1 MKKPHNSRSEEA
13 FFSPKLPGQVDD
25 KRTLGKSK
33 DRKGL
38 HGSRKLL
45 PKLKG
50 AGDACAESTSSLP
63 GSSRSCGTGSR
74 GFEEARPRP
83 SPKAKS
89 REGKEGK
96 EGRQSSRDASAPATR
111 SRAPKEPQVN
121 QVAEKPPRRR
131 LPPKPEAKPE
141 KAEAKAEAKA
151 DAKPRP
157 EKPDSSDEA
166 RDQKRNQASE
176 PKKARKPAQPA
187 SAASFSSALSG
198 LGDSEPEPDASMP
211 ASPKSVQGGYAPE
224 TPISASTSHAASAA
238 VKPPPLDS
246 ADAAETRRQMREVL
260 QRRLH
265 RIREKVQ
272 NQRAGID
279 AQKKYEHL
287 PGKEREAVERAFF
300 HYDADLSGYLDYDE
314 IVPALRELGLSG
326 SNAIEKRE
334 IMQVC
339 RNVMTATRV
348 QSLHRRQADSLQQ
361 VLNAQ
366 RSRMQGQPRIKL
378 EVKKAAAPQQS
389 PKAGDAKQAR
399 GDGKRASGS
408 RRSSFASSQGT
419 VSDESGSEDFEVGV
433 ESPGEDMRFDFMTF
447 AALLVPKVRQ
457 RLTELQST
465 TVMRYFCNFDR
476 EGTGAISVLKCL
488 EIARCLKMDQLHMLD
503 ALKDNDFSVESDTL
517 VDFDSFEQCVMGCRE
532 RTNRQLRQREIEIL
546 VEMRVR
552 SDLFQECRESIP
564 QIYEVFR
571 RLSGDVG
578 PIGVVSANEAFLA
591 VYELGM
597 MPREQW
603 QKEEIKQFLVPIDSE
618 DHVYAQTE
626 LNFEDFLTFLRNV
639 RTFNDEQRLTEL
651 TEHFAR
657 LDKDGNGHL
666 DMKEL
671 NQLLEETGCCPR
683 SRKEQEEVRQLIQ
696 STDVDGNGVIDFGE
710 FKELVQRIEERFA
723 SLRYESEVDYA
734 VARGFTEVELGNFR
748 AIFEHLDV
756 DNSGRLEMN
765 EVRQCLNIIQH
776 KATWQAFDDTWRQ
789 LDKDASGSLDFH
801 EFIDFMRAMR
811 DGEGIFALDREQKL
825 PNLVSK
831 LDDRTLR
838 SVLSHY
844 GLSKSYL
851 WALDRAQLLQ
861 RFCDCFLIMTTDNPQ
876 DVLKVTTVSDLL
888 QLAKE
893 KGESLDAVRW

>member
-13 FFSPKLPGQVDD
+13 FFSQKLPGQVDD

-63 GSSRSCGTGSR
+63 GTSRSCTGSR

-83 SPKAKS
+83 SPKSKS
-89 REGKEGK
+89 REGKEG
-96 EGRQSSRDASAPATR
+96 RQPSRDASAPATR
-111 SRAPKEPQVN
+111 SRPPKESQVN

-151 DAKPRP
+151 DAKPRS

-166 RDQKRNQASE
+166 RDQARNQASE
-176 PKKARKPAQPA
+176 AKKARPKPAQPA
-187 SAASFSSALSG
+187 STASFSSALSG
-198 LGDSEPEPDASMP
+198 LGDDSEPERDGSMP
-211 ASPKSVQGGYAPE
+211 ASPKSAQGGTWTCKNVFSSFHCYAPE
-224 TPISASTSHAASAA
+224 TPMSASTSHAASAA

-378 EVKKAAAPQQS
+378 EVKKAAAPQKT

-419 VSDESGSEDFEVGV
+419 VSDESGSEDFEVGG

-447 AALLVPKVRQ
+447 AAVLVPKVRQ

-503 ALKDNDFSVESDTL
+503 ALKESDFSVESDTL
-517 VDFDSFEQCVMGCRE
+517 VDFDAFEHCVMGCRE

-546 VEMRVR
+546 VEMRVP

-578 PIGVVSANEAFLA
+578 PIGVVSANDAFLA

-603 QKEEIKQFLVPIDSE
+603 QKEEIKQFLVPVDSE

-671 NQLLEETGCCPR
+671 NQLLE
-683 SRKEQEEVRQLIQ
+683 
-696 STDVDGNGVIDFGE
+696 DVGH
-710 FKELVQRIEERFA
+710 A
-723 SLRYESEVDYA
+723 
-734 VARGFTEVELGNFR
+734 
-748 AIFEHLDV
+748 
-756 DNSGRLEMN
+756 
-765 EVRQCLNIIQH
+765 
-776 KATWQAFDDTWRQ
+776 
-789 LDKDASGSLDFH
+789 
-801 EFIDFMRAMR
+801 
-811 DGEGIFALDREQKL
+811 
-825 PNLVSK
+825 
-831 LDDRTLR
+831 
-838 SVLSHY
+838 
-844 GLSKSYL
+844 
-851 WALDRAQLLQ
+851 
-861 RFCDCFLIMTTDNPQ
+861 
-876 DVLKVTTVSDLL
+876 
-888 QLAKE
+888 
-893 KGESLDAVRW
+893 